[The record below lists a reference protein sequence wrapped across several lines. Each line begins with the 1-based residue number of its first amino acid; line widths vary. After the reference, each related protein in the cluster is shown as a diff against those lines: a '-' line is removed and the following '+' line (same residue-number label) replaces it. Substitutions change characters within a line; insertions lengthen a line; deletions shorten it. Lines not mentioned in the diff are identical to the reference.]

1 MAAPTE
7 KPTDSLQGGAAESPA
22 EDPRAA
28 AQGAETASILAASSV
43 ADPAAAALDGTSAA
57 PTVVPTSKTTR
68 KRIAVVALVVLALV
82 LGGACIAKHYSSKAA
97 EKGFSL
103 VAPGTLTVAMSVGF
117 PPFEQYDEAG
127 NPTGYDVAVVQE
139 AANRLGLECRIVDVP
154 FGSIVNAVGKGEKYD
169 VGVSAISIN
178 PDRSSIVDF
187 SSPYYISDQAIV
199 CKKGAFNKASELKKE
214 NVAAQ
219 MGSTG
224 YDYAT
229 ANINDHVLPCANPGA
244 CFAAMEQG
252 SVSAVVVDAPAA
264 RYLIATRYSQY
275 SVLETVATGEKYS
288 FAVNKGNRALTEAIN
303 EALEEM
309 TEDGTLESLQRQY
322 GL

>member
-7 KPTDSLQGGAAESPA
+7 KPEETPQGSATEAPA
-22 EDPRAA
+22 EEPRAA
-28 AQGAETASILAASSV
+28 AEGAEAPAASFV
-43 ADPAAAALDGTSAA
+43 AEPAAATPTAPAA
-57 PTVVPTSKTTR
+57 KLSR
-68 KRIAVVALVVLALV
+68 KRIAVVALIVLALV
-82 LGGACIAKHYSSKAA
+82 LGGVCVAKHYSSKAA

-103 VAPGTLTVAMSVGF
+103 VTPGTLTVAMSVGF
-117 PPFEQYDEAG
+117 PPFEQYDESG

-139 AANRLGLECRIVDVP
+139 VAARLGLECQIVDVP
-154 FGSIVNAVGKGEKYD
+154 FGSIVNAVGKGGKYD

-178 PDRSSIVDF
+178 PDRSNLVDF

-199 CKKGAFNKASELKKE
+199 CKKGAFSKVSQLKKE

-219 MGSTG
+219 RGSTG

-229 ANINDHVLPCANPGA
+229 ASINDHVLSCANPQA

-264 RYLIATRYSQY
+264 RYLIATSYPQY

-288 FAVNKGNRALTEAIN
+288 FAVNKGNRALTEAVN

-309 TEDGTLESLQRQY
+309 NEDGTLESLQHQY

>member
-1 MAAPTE
+1 ME
-7 KPTDSLQGGAAESPA
+7 
-22 EDPRAA
+22 A
-28 AQGAETASILAASSV
+28 AQAEGKGKASR
-43 ADPAAAALDGTSAA
+43 T
-57 PTVVPTSKTTR
+57 
-68 KRIAVVALVVLALV
+68 RIALVALVVAALV
-82 LGGACIAKHYSSKAA
+82 LGAVCLAGHFLSKNAAKGY
-97 EKGFSL
+97 SL
-103 VAPGTLTVAMSVGF
+103 VSPGKLTVAMSVGF
-117 PPFEQYDEAG
+117 PPFEQYDEDG

-139 AANRLGLECRIVDVP
+139 VATRLGLECQIVNVP
-154 FGSIVNAVGKGEKYD
+154 FSSIVNAVGKGQKYD

-178 PDRSSIVDF
+178 PDRSNTVDF
-187 SSPYYISDQAIV
+187 SSPYYISDQAVV
-199 CKKGAFNKASELKKE
+199 CKKGAVSKVSELKRL

-229 ANINDHVLPCANPGA
+229 ANINEHVLPCASPEA

-264 RYLIATRYSQY
+264 RYLIDTRYSQY
-275 SVLETVATGEKYS
+275 SILETVATGEKYS

-303 EALEEM
+303 EVLSAM
-309 TEDGTLESLQRQY
+309 SEDGTLEALQHQY